1 MKKVIIVS
9 LSNSAA
15 KMYADSIIE
24 VFGEDRINIETIIA
38 ELDDVPKDG
47 DLYLISKGHIESKTG
62 VPIYAKFDFP
72 IGIPVVDIIVEFCK
86 DDIKPLYSL
95 KKGTVCLLVNS
106 TEMLAMECISD
117 LHNTM
122 GVYHL
127 NMFPYGGESHFY
139 SGDIKTAVTVGE
151 PELVPYE
158 IESIIDIG
166 ARKLSPKTMAEIAVY
181 LKMEEILDSESFYS
195 YRKKFTG
202 DAAKVG
208 DLIAGSSYYK
218 NFIEIMI
225 ECLDDGIIGI
235 NEKEKIF
242 CINKKA
248 ERILEV
254 KGYDLFGESVEKML
268 PHIWN
273 NNYMSLEKGISFLTK
288 YRGTDLNLTINP
300 INRNGVNK
308 GVLIVVQEFYEQEKK
323 QNKTR
328 LQLFEKGY
336 RAKYEFS
343 DIVRVSARM
352 KEVCEMAEKM
362 ANSASTVLIT
372 GETGT
377 GKELLASAIHNAS
390 PRRNEPYIAINCS
403 AIADNLLESEL
414 FGYDEGAF
422 TGAKKTGK
430 LGLFEYAHRGTLFLD
445 EIEDM
450 SSALQLKLLRVLQ
463 EKEIMHIGGD
473 RIIKVDVRIIA
484 ATNENLDALVKQ
496 GRIRKD
502 LYYRLNTLQIEL
514 PPLRERIEDII
525 PLMKHIKRQKNA
537 EFELDDE
544 VKAAFELHNW
554 DGNVRELQNCIEYF
568 SCLQKKV
575 IHYADLPITMRK
587 QKHLEIDGETC
598 AVVKQLYY
606 AYVERRHAGRKS
618 IAEALKKEGLFL
630 SEQQI
635 RSIIGDLEK
644 RNLVMVSKG
653 PAGTRLT
660 PDGMRYC
667 MELFDDIS
675 TKK

>member
-1 MKKVIIVS
+1 
-9 LSNSAA
+9 
-15 KMYADSIIE
+15 
-24 VFGEDRINIETIIA
+24 
-38 ELDDVPKDG
+38 
-47 DLYLISKGHIESKTG
+47 
-62 VPIYAKFDFP
+62 
-72 IGIPVVDIIVEFCK
+72 
-86 DDIKPLYSL
+86 
-95 KKGTVCLLVNS
+95 
-106 TEMLAMECISD
+106 
-117 LHNTM
+117 
-122 GVYHL
+122 
-127 NMFPYGGESHFY
+127 
-139 SGDIKTAVTVGE
+139 
-151 PELVPYE
+151 
-158 IESIIDIG
+158 
-166 ARKLSPKTMAEIAVY
+166 
-181 LKMEEILDSESFYS
+181 
-195 YRKKFTG
+195 
-202 DAAKVG
+202 
-208 DLIAGSSYYK
+208 
-218 NFIEIMI
+218 
-225 ECLDDGIIGI
+225 
-235 NEKEKIF
+235 
-242 CINKKA
+242 
-248 ERILEV
+248 
-254 KGYDLFGESVEKML
+254 
-268 PHIWN
+268 
-273 NNYMSLEKGISFLTK
+273 
-288 YRGTDLNLTINP
+288 
-300 INRNGVNK
+300 
-308 GVLIVVQEFYEQEKK
+308 
-323 QNKTR
+323 
-328 LQLFEKGY
+328 
-336 RAKYEFS
+336 
-343 DIVRVSARM
+343 
-352 KEVCEMAEKM
+352 
-362 ANSASTVLIT
+362 
-372 GETGT
+372 
-377 GKELLASAIHNAS
+377 
-390 PRRNEPYIAINCS
+390 
-403 AIADNLLESEL
+403 
-414 FGYDEGAF
+414 
-422 TGAKKTGK
+422 
-430 LGLFEYAHRGTLFLD
+430 
-445 EIEDM
+445 M